1 MPPDPGSYEE
11 RYRLTSGVALRLA
24 GGLLLVGLGLVWQP
38 PVISA
43 ASVILAV
50 PVIFSALTIAFAM
63 PAVITIARRMIAFR
77 ADYGGITLG
86 VMPTSLAA
94 LHRPA
99 IFIPWAEVEK
109 IILYR
114 SGSPRWR
121 GDLPVQSISVQRR
134 AGTAGPVTGTPVTG
148 APVTGTPVTGTPVT
162 GTPVTGAASRS
173 ACTITGWKLNRERLT
188 AVAAAVAPSIPV
200 IDAGAA
206 GCSGQATQQP

>member
-11 RYRLTSGVALRLA
+11 RYRLTGGVALRLA
-24 GGLLLVGLGLVWQP
+24 GGLLFVGLGLLWQP

-43 ASVILAV
+43 ASVILAI
-50 PVIFSALTIAFAM
+50 PIIFSALTIAFAM

-99 IFIPWAEVEK
+99 IFIPWTEVEK

-114 SGSPRWR
+114 AGAHRWR
-121 GDLPVQSISVQRR
+121 GNSPVQGISVQRR
-134 AGTAGPVTGTPVTG
+134 DGTAS
-148 APVTGTPVTGTPVT
+148 
-162 GTPVTGAASRS
+162 PVTGAASRA
-173 ACTITGWKLNRERLT
+173 ACTITGWKLNHERLA

-200 IDAGAA
+200 IHADADG
-206 GCSGQATQQP
+206 SSRHT

>member
-11 RYRLTSGVALRLA
+11 RYRLTNGVALRLA
-24 GGLLLVGLGLVWQP
+24 GGLLFVGLGLVWQP

-43 ASVILAV
+43 ASVILAI

-63 PAVITIARRMIAFR
+63 PAVITMARGMTAFR

-114 SGSPRWR
+114 AGSDRWR
-121 GDLPVQSISVQRR
+121 GNPPVRSISVQRR
-134 AGTAGPVTGTPVTG
+134 DGTAS
-148 APVTGTPVTGTPVT
+148 
-162 GTPVTGAASRS
+162 PVTGAASRA
-173 ACTITGWKLNRERLT
+173 ACTITGWKLNRERLA
-188 AVAAAVAPSIPV
+188 AVTAAVAPSIPV

-206 GCSGQATQQP
+206 GWCGETTQQR

>member
-43 ASVILAV
+43 ASVILAI

-63 PAVITIARRMIAFR
+63 PTVITIARRMIAFR

-114 SGSPRWR
+114 SGSAPWR
-121 GDLPVQSISVQRR
+121 GNPPVQSISVQRR
-134 AGTAGPVTGTPVTG
+134 DGTDV
-148 APVTGTPVTGTPVT
+148 PVT
-162 GTPVTGAASRS
+162 GTPVTGAAAR
-173 ACTITGWKLNRERLT
+173 AAYTVTGWKLNRERLT

-206 GCSGQATQQP
+206 GGSGQATQQL

>member
-11 RYRLTSGVALRLA
+11 RYRLTSGVVLRLA
-24 GGLLLVGLGLVWQP
+24 GGLLFVGLGLMWQP
-38 PVISA
+38 QVISA

-63 PAVITIARRMIAFR
+63 PAVITSARRMIAFR

-109 IILYR
+109 IVLHR
-114 SGSPRWR
+114 AGSHLWR
-121 GDLPVQSISVQRR
+121 GDPPVQGISVQRR
-134 AGTAGPVTGTPVTG
+134 DGTAFPG
-148 APVTGTPVTGTPVT
+148 
-162 GTPVTGAASRS
+162 TGAASR
-173 ACTITGWKLNRERLT
+173 AAYTITGWKLNHERLT
-188 AVAAAVAPSIPV
+188 AVTAAVAPSIPV

-206 GCSGQATQQP
+206 GCSGQTTQQR

>member
-1 MPPDPGSYEE
+1 MPPDPGAYEE
-11 RYRLTSGVALRLA
+11 RFRLTSGVVLRLA

-94 LHRPA
+94 LHRPT

-114 SGSPRWR
+114 AGSHRWR
-121 GDLPVQSISVQRR
+121 DNHPVQGISVQRR
-134 AGTAGPVTGTPVTG
+134 DGTDSPMTGV
-148 APVTGTPVTGTPVT
+148 
-162 GTPVTGAASRS
+162 ASRV

-188 AVAAAVAPSIPV
+188 AVTAAVAPSIPV
-200 IDAGAA
+200 IDAG
-206 GCSGQATQQP
+206 CSGETAQQLLKHHR

>member
-43 ASVILAV
+43 ASVILAI

-86 VMPTSLAA
+86 VMPTSLTA

-121 GDLPVQSISVQRR
+121 GDPPVQSISVQRR
-134 AGTAGPVTGTPVTG
+134 DGTDVPVTG
-148 APVTGTPVTGTPVT
+148 A
-162 GTPVTGAASRS
+162 PVTGAASRS

-206 GCSGQATQQP
+206 GCSTRELESHSSTTGYQC

>member
-24 GGLLLVGLGLVWQP
+24 GGLLFVGLGLVWQP

-43 ASVILAV
+43 ASVILAI

-63 PAVITIARRMIAFR
+63 PAVITMARRMTAFR

-99 IFIPWAEVEK
+99 VFIPWAEVEK

-114 SGSPRWR
+114 AGSHGWGGNP
-121 GDLPVQSISVQRR
+121 PVRSISVQRR
-134 AGTAGPVTGTPVTG
+134 HGTASPATAT
-148 APVTGTPVTGTPVT
+148 
-162 GTPVTGAASRS
+162 ASRA

-188 AVAAAVAPSIPV
+188 AVTAAVAPSIPV
-200 IDAGAA
+200 IDAGVA
-206 GCSGQATQQP
+206 GHSGETTPQR

>member
-11 RYRLTSGVALRLA
+11 RYRLTSGVVLRLA
-24 GGLLLVGLGLVWQP
+24 GGLLLVALGLAWQP

-43 ASVILAV
+43 ASVILAI

-63 PAVITIARRMIAFR
+63 PTVITIARRMIAFR

-94 LHRPA
+94 LHMPA
-99 IFIPWAEVEK
+99 IFIPWGEVEK

-114 SGSPRWR
+114 AGSHRWR
-121 GDLPVQSISVQRR
+121 GDAPVQGISVQRR
-134 AGTAGPVTGTPVTG
+134 DGIAS
-148 APVTGTPVTGTPVT
+148 
-162 GTPVTGAASRS
+162 PVTGAAAR
-173 ACTITGWKLNRERLT
+173 AAYTITGWKLNHERLT
-188 AVAAAVAPSIPV
+188 AVTAAVAPSIPV

-206 GCSGQATQQP
+206 GCPGETTQ

>member
-11 RYRLTSGVALRLA
+11 RYRLTGGVALRLV

-38 PVISA
+38 PIISA
-43 ASVILAV
+43 ASVVLAI
-50 PVIFSALTIAFAM
+50 PVIFSVLTIAFAM
-63 PAVITIARRMIAFR
+63 PAVITIARRMTAFR

-121 GDLPVQSISVQRR
+121 GNSPVQSISVQRR
-134 AGTAGPVTGTPVTG
+134 DGTAPPVTGAAVTG
-148 APVTGTPVTGTPVT
+148 APVTG
-162 GTPVTGAASRS
+162 AASRA
-173 ACTITGWKLNRERLT
+173 ACTITGWKLNHERLA
-188 AVAAAVAPSIPV
+188 AVTAAVAPSIPV

-206 GCSGQATQQP
+206 RCSSQSAQP

>member
-24 GGLLLVGLGLVWQP
+24 GGLLLISLGLVWQP
-38 PVISA
+38 PAVSA
-43 ASVILAV
+43 TSLVLAI
-50 PVIFSALTIAFAM
+50 PVIFSVLTIACAM
-63 PAVITIARRMIAFR
+63 PAVLTIARRMIAFR

-114 SGSPRWR
+114 AGSPRWR
-121 GDLPVQSISVQRR
+121 GAPPVQSISVQRR
-134 AGTAGPVTGTPVTG
+134 DAAASPVPGTA
-148 APVTGTPVTGTPVT
+148 
-162 GTPVTGAASRS
+162 SRA
-173 ACTITGWKLNRERLT
+173 ACTITGWKLNHERLT
-188 AVAAAVAPSIPV
+188 AVTAAVAPSIPV

-206 GCSGQATQQP
+206 GCSGETTQQR

>member
-1 MPPDPGSYEE
+1 
-11 RYRLTSGVALRLA
+11 LA
-24 GGLLLVGLGLVWQP
+24 
-38 PVISA
+38 SA
-43 ASVILAV
+43 ASVILAI

-121 GDLPVQSISVQRR
+121 GNPPVQSISVQRR
-134 AGTAGPVTGTPVTG
+134 DGTDV
-148 APVTGTPVTGTPVT
+148 PVTGTPVTGTPVT
-162 GTPVTGAASRS
+162 GTASR
-173 ACTITGWKLNRERLT
+173 AAYTVTGWKLNRERLT

-200 IDAGAA
+200 IDGGGAED
-206 GCSGQATQQP
+206 SGQAAQQR

>member
-43 ASVILAV
+43 ASVILAI

-121 GDLPVQSISVQRR
+121 GNPPVQSISVQRR
-134 AGTAGPVTGTPVTG
+134 DGSDVPVTG
-148 APVTGTPVTGTPVT
+148 APVTG
-162 GTPVTGAASRS
+162 AALRS

>member
-11 RYRLTSGVALRLA
+11 RYRLTSGVVLRLA
-24 GGLLLVGLGLVWQP
+24 GGLLLVALGLAWQP

-43 ASVILAV
+43 ASVILAI

-114 SGSPRWR
+114 AGSPRWR
-121 GDLPVQSISVQRR
+121 GNPPVQSISVQRR
-134 AGTAGPVTGTPVTG
+134 EQTAL
-148 APVTGTPVTGTPVT
+148 
-162 GTPVTGAASRS
+162 PVTGAASRA
-173 ACTITGWKLNRERLT
+173 ACTITGWKLNRERLA
-188 AVAAAVAPSIPV
+188 AVTAAVAPSIPV
-200 IDAGAA
+200 IDDGAA
-206 GCSGQATQQP
+206 GWSGESAQQP

>member
-1 MPPDPGSYEE
+1 MPPDPGAYEE
-11 RYRLTSGVALRLA
+11 RFRLTSGVVLRLA
-24 GGLLLVGLGLVWQP
+24 GGLVLVGLGLVWQP

-63 PAVITIARRMIAFR
+63 PTVITIARRMIAFR

-114 SGSPRWR
+114 AGSQRWR
-121 GDLPVQSISVQRR
+121 GNHPVQGISVQRR
-134 AGTAGPVTGTPVTG
+134 GGTASAVTGV
-148 APVTGTPVTGTPVT
+148 
-162 GTPVTGAASRS
+162 ASRV

-188 AVAAAVAPSIPV
+188 AVTAAVAPSIPV
-200 IDAGAA
+200 IDAG
-206 GCSGQATQQP
+206 CSGETAQ

>member
-43 ASVILAV
+43 ASVILAI
-50 PVIFSALTIAFAM
+50 PVIFSALTVTFAM

-99 IFIPWAEVEK
+99 TFIPWAEVEK

-114 SGSPRWR
+114 SGSSRWR
-121 GDLPVQSISVQRR
+121 GNPPVQSISVQRR
-134 AGTAGPVTGTPVTG
+134 DGTDVPVTG
-148 APVTGTPVTGTPVT
+148 APVTGV
-162 GTPVTGAASRS
+162 ASRS

>member
-43 ASVILAV
+43 ASVILAI

-63 PAVITIARRMIAFR
+63 PTVITIARRMIAFR

-121 GDLPVQSISVQRR
+121 GNPPVQSISVQRR
-134 AGTAGPVTGTPVTG
+134 DGTDVPVTSVPM
-148 APVTGTPVTGTPVT
+148 
-162 GTPVTGAASRS
+162 TGAASR
-173 ACTITGWKLNRERLT
+173 AGYTVAGWKLNRERLT

-206 GCSGQATQQP
+206 GGSGQATQQL

>member
-11 RYRLTSGVALRLA
+11 RYRLTSSVALRLTS
-24 GGLLLVGLGLVWQP
+24 GLLLVGLGLVWQP
-38 PVISA
+38 PVLSA
-43 ASVILAV
+43 ASVILAI

-63 PAVITIARRMIAFR
+63 PAVITIARRMTAFR

-121 GDLPVQSISVQRR
+121 SNPPVQSISVQRR
-134 AGTAGPVTGTPVTG
+134 DEIA
-148 APVTGTPVTGTPVT
+148 APVM
-162 GTPVTGAASRS
+162 GAASRA

-188 AVAAAVAPSIPV
+188 AVTAAVAPSIPV

-206 GCSGQATQQP
+206 GCSSQTAQQL

>member
-1 MPPDPGSYEE
+1 
-11 RYRLTSGVALRLA
+11 
-24 GGLLLVGLGLVWQP
+24 
-38 PVISA
+38 
-43 ASVILAV
+43 
-50 PVIFSALTIAFAM
+50 
-63 PAVITIARRMIAFR
+63 MIAFR

-114 SGSPRWR
+114 AGSHRWR
-121 GDLPVQSISVQRR
+121 GNSPVQGISVHRR
-134 AGTAGPVTGTPVTG
+134 DGTA
-148 APVTGTPVTGTPVT
+148 A
-162 GTPVTGAASRS
+162 PVTGAASR
-173 ACTITGWKLNRERLT
+173 AAYTITGWKLNRERLT

-206 GCSGQATQQP
+206 GWSGQTGQW

>member
-1 MPPDPGSYEE
+1 MPPDQGSYEE

-43 ASVILAV
+43 ASVILAI

-86 VMPTSLAA
+86 VMPTSLTA

-114 SGSPRWR
+114 SGSPWWR
-121 GDLPVQSISVQRR
+121 GDPPVQSISVQRR
-134 AGTAGPVTGTPVTG
+134 DGTDVPVTG
-148 APVTGTPVTGTPVT
+148 APVTGT
-162 GTPVTGAASRS
+162 AARS

-200 IDAGAA
+200 IDAGAT
-206 GCSGQATQQP
+206 GCSTREMESHSSTTGYRC

>member
-11 RYRLTSGVALRLA
+11 RYRLTSSVTLRLA
-24 GGLLLVGLGLVWQP
+24 GGLLFVGLGLMWQP

-50 PVIFSALTIAFAM
+50 PMIFSALTIAFAM
-63 PAVITIARRMIAFR
+63 PAVITIARRMTAFR

-99 IFIPWAEVEK
+99 PFIPWAEVEK
-109 IILYR
+109 IILHR
-114 SGSPRWR
+114 AGSPPWR
-121 GDLPVQSISVQRR
+121 GNRPVQGISVQRR
-134 AGTAGPVTGTPVTG
+134 DAA
-148 APVTGTPVTGTPVT
+148 AS
-162 GTPVTGAASRS
+162 PVTGAAPRA
-173 ACTITGWKLNRERLT
+173 ACTIAGWKLNRDRLA
-188 AVAAAVAPSIPV
+188 AVTAAVAPSIPV

-206 GCSGQATQQP
+206 GWPGETNPQQR